1 MVTDL
6 RRIFSALVTPMRDDE
21 SIDVE
26 VLRELV
32 ERQIARGVEGFYCCG
47 SSGEA
52 LLLSLDERSDVVR
65 AVVDQVNGRVPVI
78 AHVGTIRTR
87 DAVSLARGAAD
98 AGVAAVSLIPPY
110 YYNWTPD
117 EVTRYYQTVLDAVP
131 LPVLLYNIPQFTR
144 ITFDKHT
151 AGDLFAHERLLGM
164 KHTSHDMYALE
175 RMTSAY
181 PDKIFFNGFDEIY
194 LSALAAGAT
203 ATVGTTVNLQVELFI
218 RVRDAFAR
226 GDMAEARRVQSQIN
240 DVVETLVA
248 HGVFQSAKYL
258 SGYDGVPTGPCRAP
272 FRPLSAEDMAALDAL
287 RERLSDVIEQGDRL
301 LE

>member
-32 ERQIARGVEGFYCCG
+32 ERQIARGVEGFYFCG

-65 AVVDQVNGRVPVI
+65 AIVDQVNGRVPVI

-151 AGDLFAHERLLGM
+151 ARDLFAHERLLGL

-194 LSALAAGAT
+194 LSALAAGA
-203 ATVGTTVNLQVELFI
+203 
-218 RVRDAFAR
+218 
-226 GDMAEARRVQSQIN
+226 
-240 DVVETLVA
+240 
-248 HGVFQSAKYL
+248 
-258 SGYDGVPTGPCRAP
+258 
-272 FRPLSAEDMAALDAL
+272 
-287 RERLSDVIEQGDRL
+287 DR
-301 LE
+301 

>member
-1 MVTDL
+1 
-6 RRIFSALVTPMRDDE
+6 
-21 SIDVE
+21 
-26 VLRELV
+26 
-32 ERQIARGVEGFYCCG
+32 
-47 SSGEA
+47 
-52 LLLSLDERSDVVR
+52 
-65 AVVDQVNGRVPVI
+65 
-78 AHVGTIRTR
+78 
-87 DAVSLARGAAD
+87 
-98 AGVAAVSLIPPY
+98 
-110 YYNWTPD
+110 
-117 EVTRYYQTVLDAVP
+117 
-131 LPVLLYNIPQFTR
+131 
-144 ITFDKHT
+144 
-151 AGDLFAHERLLGM
+151 
-164 KHTSHDMYALE
+164 
-175 RMTSAY
+175 MTSAY

>member
-52 LLLSLDERSDVVR
+52 LLLSLEERSDVVR
-65 AVVDQVNGRVPVI
+65 AVVDQVSGRVPVI

-87 DAVSLARGAAD
+87 DAVSLAREAAD

-110 YYNWTPD
+110 YYNWTSD
-117 EVTRYYQTVLDAVP
+117 EVTTYYQTVLDAVP

-151 AGDLFAHERLLGM
+151 ARVLFEHERLLGL

-203 ATVGTTVNLQVELFI
+203 ATVFI

-272 FRPLSAEDMAALDAL
+272 FQPLSAEDMAALDAL
-287 RERLSDVIEQGDRL
+287 WERLSDVIEQGDRL